1 MKILEIEITCFYK
14 SKGQICLESQKT
26 GTITDQH
33 NKGNIPSHPEERGG
47 TFNTHLKD
55 LSILGS
61 GPLFCDTIHSVN
73 TNVQIIFSPLLSH
86 CGNWSLGNNA
96 KIANILIGF

>member
-1 MKILEIEITCFYK
+1 MIT
-14 SKGQICLESQKT
+14 S
-26 GTITDQH
+26 QH

-73 TNVQIIFSPLLSH
+73 TNVQIIFSPLLVTLWELELGEQCKNCQYSD
-86 CGNWSLGNNA
+86 WFLISL
-96 KIANILIGF
+96 